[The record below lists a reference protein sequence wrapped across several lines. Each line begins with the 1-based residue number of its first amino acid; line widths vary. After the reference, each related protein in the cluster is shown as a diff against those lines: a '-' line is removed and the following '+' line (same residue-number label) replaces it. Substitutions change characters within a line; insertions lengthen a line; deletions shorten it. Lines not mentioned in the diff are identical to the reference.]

1 MFTTVPRCYHVY
13 CHLNDW
19 ILSPGI
25 NYIFLGV
32 PKVRPVIDRR
42 WRWTTQRMLE
52 HVESMI
58 FKLLCRC
65 QHSSHT
71 STDYFSTV
79 YNKTEKSLVRC
90 LRVVYFTVLIE
101 VTLGN
106 VLNSLFMP
114 NTQNRRYFSRV
125 YVTLSLNTSLPSF
138 CRPPRIVVCAFRGRS
153 ASTRA
158 SVPRCVGVYTYVCER
173 ESARRTYTPTQLWDR
188 RLDL

>member
-1 MFTTVPRCYHVY
+1 
-13 CHLNDW
+13 
-19 ILSPGI
+19 
-25 NYIFLGV
+25 
-32 PKVRPVIDRR
+32 
-42 WRWTTQRMLE
+42 
-52 HVESMI
+52 MI

-158 SVPRCVGVYTYVCER
+158 SVPRCVLVCIRMYVREKKRAPHIHTNTTLRSEIRSLDGLNMNER
-173 ESARRTYTPTQLWDR
+173 NNSQHIYAAILRIEKFYLITRAYS
-188 RLDL
+188 